1 MPNEEDEMV
10 RMSFMEHLSELR
22 SRILRAM
29 VGIAVAFAISMAFMN
44 PIWRA
49 VSRPAETA
57 LRELG
62 LSTRLIFT
70 TPTEA
75 FSTVWV
81 KLPLLAAVFLASP
94 WVLYQ
99 LWAFISPGL
108 YTRERRWAAPF
119 VVSTATLFVGGG
131 LFAYFVV
138 FRYSLAFL
146 LGLGRDLNALPM
158 VSMGE
163 YFDLFIEVAIG
174 VGLVF
179 ELPVL
184 LFLLTALHIVTPGF
198 LLRHSRYFI
207 LGITV
212 AAAIITPT
220 QDAVNLALLTIPLC
234 LLFFVGVLASWLLV
248 RYRRRA
254 SLRTQGA

>member
-1 MPNEEDEMV
+1 MTGEAEEML
-10 RMSFMEHLSELR
+10 RMSFMEHLQELR
-22 SRILRAM
+22 SRILRALAG
-29 VGIAVAFAISMAFMN
+29 VGVAFTLSMTFMN
-44 PIWRA
+44 PLWRV
-49 VSRPAETA
+49 VSKPAEAA
-57 LRELG
+57 LRQLG
-62 LSTRLIFT
+62 LSPRLVFT

-108 YTRERRWAAPF
+108 YARERRWAVPF
-119 VVSTATLFVGGG
+119 VVSTAALFVSGG

-138 FRYSLAFL
+138 FRYGLVFL
-146 LGLGRDLNALPM
+146 LGVGRDLNVQSM
-158 VSMGE
+158 VTMSE
-163 YFDLFIEVAIG
+163 YFDLFIEVTVG
-174 VGLVF
+174 VGMVF

-184 LFLLTALHIVTPGF
+184 LFLLTALHVATPRF

-207 LGITV
+207 LGITI

-220 QDAVNLALLTIPLC
+220 QDALNLALLVVPLC
-234 LLFFVGVLASWLLV
+234 LLFFVGVGASYLLV
-248 RYRRRA
+248 RRRRRA
-254 SLRTQGA
+254 SRRAERA